1 MCTADDEIVFP
12 AHEIIFQNFRQREI
26 KKLAVQDRFHL
37 GIAAFHGVPDHH
49 HIGVS
54 WNVFGAI
61 AFLERDAFFFQK
73 GRHRRINIFVRSAN
87 LEAPLSERR
96 RHRAHGR
103 PTNPEEMKSFR
114 RLLHA
119 HSLRRVANFAS
130 ETKSH
135 VRADVR
141 AGQVGFSLDI

>member
-1 MCTADDEIVFP
+1 GSANVMRAL
-12 AHEIIFQNFRQREI
+12 ALLQRV
-26 KKLAVQDRFHL
+26 A
-37 GIAAFHGVPDHH
+37 
-49 HIGVS
+49 S
-54 WNVFGAI
+54 
-61 AFLERDAFFFQK
+61 FFQT
-73 GRHRRINIFVRSAN
+73 GRHRRTAIFVRSAN
-87 LEAPLSERR
+87 LEAPLSQRR

-103 PTNPEEMKSFR
+103 PTNPEEMKFFR

-141 AGQVGFSLDI
+141 AGRVGFSLDFGAWISES